1 MSKVLIVYYSRKG
14 ENYMPGGL
22 QHLEKGHTQRAAEYI
37 HKALDADIFEIDTVE
52 AYPASY
58 RDCCRQAVAEL
69 QANARPALAAYPES
83 ISGYDTVFVCYPCWA
98 DTAPMCVFSF
108 LEHFD
113 FSGKRIIPL
122 CTNGGSDIEKAVQ
135 DIKAS
140 APGAEVLPGL
150 SVLGHEV
157 GDKEELI
164 VSWAKAQL

>member
-1 MSKVLIVYYSRKG
+1 MSKVLVAFYSRKG

-22 QHLEKGHTQRAAEYI
+22 QFLEKGHTQRAAEYI
-37 HKALDADIFEIDTVE
+37 QKALGADIFEIDTAD

-58 RDCCRQAVAEL
+58 RECCRQAVAEL
-69 QANARPALAAYPES
+69 KANARPELSSYPES

-98 DTAPMCVFSF
+98 ETAPMCVFSF

-113 FSGKRIIPL
+113 FCGKRIVPL
-122 CTNGGSDIEKAVQ
+122 CTNGGSDIAKSVQ
-135 DIKAS
+135 DIRAS

-157 GDKEELI
+157 VDSEERI
-164 VSWAKAQL
+164 FNWARAQL

>member
-1 MSKVLIVYYSRKG
+1 MSKVLVAFYSRKG

-22 QHLEKGHTQRAAEYI
+22 QFLEKGHTQRAAEYI
-37 HKALDADIFEIDTVE
+37 QKALAADIFEIDTVD

-58 RDCCRQAVAEL
+58 RECCRQAVAEL
-69 QANARPALAAYPES
+69 KANTRPELSAYPES
-83 ISGYDTVFVCYPCWA
+83 ISDYDTVFVCYPCWA
-98 DTAPMCVFSF
+98 ETAPMCVFSF

-113 FSGKRIIPL
+113 FGGKRIVPL
-122 CTNGGSDIEKAVQ
+122 CTNGGSDIAKSVQ

-157 GDKEELI
+157 AESEEHI
-164 VSWAKAQL
+164 ANWAMAQL